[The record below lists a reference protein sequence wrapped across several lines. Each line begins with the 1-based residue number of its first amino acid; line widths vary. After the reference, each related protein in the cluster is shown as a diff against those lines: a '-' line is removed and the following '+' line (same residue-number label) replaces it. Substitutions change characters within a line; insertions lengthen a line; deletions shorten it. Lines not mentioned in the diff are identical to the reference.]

1 MFAWLH
7 DFTFSELMK
16 TFIALLAII
25 NPPAIL
31 PTYIGLT
38 QNMGADVTKRITR
51 MSSSA
56 VFIVLAV
63 SALVGELVL
72 KMFGISISSFQIGG
86 GILLSV
92 IAYGMM
98 FANDQQHTQQS
109 EEAEEARKKGDSIA
123 IVPLTI
129 PLLTGPG
136 SMSLCIITASKY
148 HSVVG
153 YLYIL
158 MSAVAIAGITY
169 YTLRSASAIKAFLGT
184 TGLNIMVKVM
194 SLFLMALAIELI
206 VDGIGTLFPG
216 LTK

>member
-1 MFAWLH
+1 MVSILH
-7 DFTFSELMK
+7 DFNVSELLK

-31 PTYIGLT
+31 PAYLGLT
-38 QNMGADVTKRITR
+38 QSMDSSVQQRIVR
-51 MSSSA
+51 MSSTA

-63 SALVGELVL
+63 SALIGEFVL
-72 KMFGISISSFQIGG
+72 KIFGISISSFQIGG

-98 FANDQQHTQQS
+98 FANDSQHTQKS
-109 EEAEEARKKGDSIA
+109 EEEEEARRKGDSIA

-158 MSAVAIAGITY
+158 LSALAIAIITR
-169 YTLRSASAIKAFLGT
+169 YTLRSAATIKSFLGA

-216 LTK
+216 LVK